1 MRSFETAAAETVCVT
16 ARARTTQVTEKLQRD
31 TLQGFVTMPMS
42 GKEKTK
48 TVSLAKSKAGE
59 RVKGECVGPT
69 TSLADA
75 GA

>member
-1 MRSFETAAAETVCVT
+1 
-16 ARARTTQVTEKLQRD
+16 VTERLQRD

-69 TSLADA
+69 TSSADV